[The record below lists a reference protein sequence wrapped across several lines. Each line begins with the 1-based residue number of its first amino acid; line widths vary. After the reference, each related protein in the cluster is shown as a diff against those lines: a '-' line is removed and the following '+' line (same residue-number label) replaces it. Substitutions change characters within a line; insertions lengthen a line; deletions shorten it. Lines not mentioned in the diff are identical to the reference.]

1 MTVTSTNTDYDE
13 RIVKIEVKMRRGG
26 TASRYAIYDEHLG
39 YWRGTS
45 ALTDYDAWTR
55 DTARRATFMSRPE
68 AYREWKAI
76 RRWRRERE
84 RAAGAASERM
94 AA

>member
-1 MTVTSTNTDYDE
+1 MTVIITNTDYDE
-13 RIVKIEVKMRRGG
+13 RIVKVEVKMRRAG
-26 TASRYAIYDEHLG
+26 TSTRYAIYDAHLG

-55 DTARRATFMSRPE
+55 DTGRRATFKSRSE

-84 RAAGAASERM
+84 GAAAAASERM